1 MFRFTLIT
9 KPKPSLSEA
18 GFTLAEKMVIGAIIG
33 IAAAASAPSI
43 MATMNRAKVKQTMAE
58 VRTALNETQ
67 REAIKGNKICTL
79 TLNFVEGKIT
89 GPCLTSGD
97 RTLEA
102 DVAIATNLTDPNS
115 NTAHTHEGQPVLI
128 GSDVQPS
135 LGLSDGETISQIAM
149 ASVPK
154 EQAKASKAGVVVQV
168 IAKCKGNTEKGL
180 GLGTCKDK
188 GKDKDDDEDDNSEN
202 DGRDLP
208 SSPGPSTSIPIKY
221 GVLGNPEFAIVSA
234 QSIPADPSGKIIFYS
249 PDDSKATKRCIA
261 ISNTLGLTRIGTY
274 QGDMSPAAITDS
286 GRCTAENWEEQ

>member
-1 MFRFTLIT
+1 MLRLYPFIKLR
-9 KPKPSLSEA
+9 PSPSET
-18 GFTLAEKMVIGAIIG
+18 GFTLAEKMVIVAIIG
-33 IAAAASAPSI
+33 IAATASAPSI

-89 GPCLTSGD
+89 GPCLKSGD
-97 RTLEA
+97 RTLGA
-102 DVAIATNLTDPNS
+102 DVAIATNLIDPNS
-115 NTAHTHEGQPVLI
+115 NTARNDEEQPVLI

-135 LGLSDGETISQIAM
+135 LGLNDGETISQIAM
-149 ASVPK
+149 APVPE
-154 EQAKASKAGVVVQV
+154 EQTQASKAGVVVQV
-168 IAKCKGNTEKGL
+168 IAKCKGNTEKGF
-180 GLGTCKDK
+180 GFGTCE
-188 GKDKDDDEDDNSEN
+188 DDDDDDSEN
-202 DGRDLP
+202 GRSDA
-208 SSPGPSTSIPIKY
+208 SAEPSTSIPIKY

-234 QSIPADPSGKIIFYS
+234 QQTPADPSGKIIFYS
-249 PDDSKATKRCIA
+249 PNDSKATKRCIA

>member
-89 GPCLTSGD
+89 GPCLQSGD

-188 GKDKDDDEDDNSEN
+188 DQDDEGNN
-202 DGRDLP
+202 FLP
-208 SSPGPSTSIPIKY
+208 IPIKY

-234 QSIPADPSGKIIFYS
+234 QPIPADPSGKIIFYS

>member
-1 MFRFTLIT
+1 MFRFNRPI
-9 KPKPSLSEA
+9 KSRPFPSEA
-18 GFTLAEKMVIGAIIG
+18 GFTLAEKMVIVAIVG

-67 REAIKGNKICTL
+67 REAIKGNKVCTL

-89 GPCLTSGD
+89 GPCLKTGD

-102 DVAIATNLTDPNS
+102 DVAIATNLTDPS
-115 NTAHTHEGQPVLI
+115 SSSATDEGQPILI

-135 LGLSDGETISQIAM
+135 LGLSDGETVSQIAM
-149 ASVPK
+149 VPLP
-154 EQAKASKAGVVVQV
+154 EDRANAPKAGMVVQV

-188 GKDKDDDEDDNSEN
+188 NKDKDDDDDDDDGN
-202 DGRDLP
+202 D
-208 SSPGPSTSIPIKY
+208 SSPSQGISTNIPIKY
-221 GVLGNPEFAIVSA
+221 GVLGNPEFAIVSS
-234 QSIPADPSGKIIFYS
+234 QQTPTDPSGKIIFYNPS
-249 PDDSKATKRCIA
+249 DTKATKRCIA

-274 QGDMSPAAITDS
+274 KGDIRPTSITDS
-286 GRCTAENWEEQ
+286 GRCSAENWEEQ

>member
-1 MFRFTLIT
+1 MFILLLQIAMLRLYPLI
-9 KPKPSLSEA
+9 KLRPSPSET

-33 IAAAASAPSI
+33 IAATASAPSI

-89 GPCLTSGD
+89 GPCLKSGD
-97 RTLEA
+97 RILET
-102 DVAIATNLTDPNS
+102 DVAIATNLIDPNS
-115 NTAHTHEGQPVLI
+115 NTARTNEGQPVLI

-149 ASVPK
+149 APVP
-154 EQAKASKAGVVVQV
+154 EAKASKAGVIVQV

-180 GLGTCKDK
+180 GLGTCKN
-188 GKDKDDDEDDNSEN
+188 KDKDESGNGGHDS
-202 DGRDLP
+202 P
-208 SSPGPSTSIPIKY
+208 SSPGPSASIPIKY

-234 QSIPADPSGKIIFYS
+234 QQTPTDPSGKIIFYS
-249 PDDSKATKRCIA
+249 PGDSKVTKRCIA

-274 QGDMSPAAITDS
+274 QGDMSPDAITDS